1 MAVVMAFSVTPLSV
15 FAAGEACEHPS
26 LTEENKCVLCGA
38 EIKAR
43 LVKSGE
49 IFGEYFETFE
59 EALSLAQ
66 TAEYKNSTITL
77 LADYEGGFEVTE
89 GAVSIDA
96 DGFSVTGEKITVR
109 NAAILSIL
117 GGDFTTSIYAYEES
131 RLGISGG
138 TFTPAEG
145 GTGISVSAHNNA
157 TIAVSG
163 GTFNGTVETFDS
175 SYSVFRSSVH
185 NGNIESH
192 AQEDMFFLNN
202 ISSYGKVIV
211 NGKGHDIVITSG
223 NYHGEIEISNGASFK
238 SNPDGYPL
246 FDSTCSVN
254 IYDENNDGTDVR
266 LYTGIYKGPVN
277 VFGGTLTVDD
287 WAKMTLLNVFEKGK
301 VSLGAGT
308 YEKIVCEGDMKCFEL
323 LERRHIFKSTADN
336 SLTLG
341 KDVST
346 LENVKVEDCP
356 DHVYDENHICTVCLS
371 SAEALVISANGEVTE
386 YDLIKDAFSYA
397 QTLSG
402 VSTVKLLDEA
412 YLENSIHVFS
422 GDEIILD
429 LNGNSIY
436 DVPDSG
442 GSRQGILTLKKL
454 TVIGNGTARIYF
466 GAMAME
472 DLSGEI
478 VIENGTFDSYF
489 ALMGKS
495 KLTVSDGTFNG
506 YVYLVG
512 NDSGEPEIEL
522 NGGSYKMLFTNEEEY
537 NWYSALGEGK
547 GFETDS
553 DKMFGSF
560 KFRDVDVIGFDGN
573 ADDTMLKVVDHTK
586 HNADENGICKNCG
599 AVVPID
605 PTEPSDTTDPT
616 DPSNPSDVTDPTDP
630 SDSENMSIFD
640 ILRDFFNK
648 LFKLIRE
655 IISFFKR

>member
-1 MAVVMAFSVTPLSV
+1 MAVVMAFSVLPLSV
-15 FAAGEACEHPS
+15 FAADEACEHPS

-77 LADYEGGFEVTE
+77 LADYDGGFEVTE

-109 NAAILSIL
+109 NEAILSIV
-117 GGDFTTSIYAYEES
+117 GGDFSTPIYAYEKS
-131 RLGISGG
+131 RLGIEGG

-145 GTGISVSAHNNA
+145 GTGISVSAHDNA
-157 TIAVSG
+157 TLAVSG
-163 GTFNGTVETFDS
+163 GTFNGTVEAFDS

-185 NGNIESH
+185 YGNIESH
-192 AQEDMFFLNN
+192 SKDNMFFLNN

-254 IYDENNDGTDVR
+254 IYDENNDGTDVK
-266 LYTGIYKGPVN
+266 LYTGIYRCPVN

-287 WAKMTLLNVFEKGK
+287 WAKLTLLNVFEKGK

-323 LERRHIFKSTADN
+323 LERRHIFKLTADN

-371 SAEALVISANGEVTE
+371 SAEALVISADGEVTE

-412 YLENSIHVFS
+412 HLENSIHVFS

-454 TVIGNGTARIYF
+454 TVTGNGTARIYF

-512 NDSGEPEIEL
+512 DDSGEPEIEL
-522 NGGSYKMLFTNEEEY
+522 NGGSYKMLFTDGEEY

-599 AVVPID
+599 VVVPVD
-605 PTEPSDTTDPT
+605 PTEPTDPT

-655 IISFFKR
+655 IIAFFKK